1 MFKKKGLV
9 KVFPIQLAQYG
20 VAILAIGGV
29 IWLLYKVFVPKQT
42 KQDPDLYKII
52 AENAAAFRD
61 NAAASRELIEIIR
74 QQGTV
79 MAGYGALIEKQGD
92 MIQKQSE
99 YLTELRIEIA
109 RKEKIQ

>member
-1 MFKKKGLV
+1 MI
-9 KVFPIQLAQYG
+9 PIQFAQYG
-20 VAILAIGGV
+20 VAIFTIAAAV
-29 IWLLYKVFVPKQT
+29 WLLYKILVPKQP
-42 KQDPDLYKII
+42 KQNPDLYKII

-61 NAAASRELIEIIR
+61 NAAASRELIEIIK